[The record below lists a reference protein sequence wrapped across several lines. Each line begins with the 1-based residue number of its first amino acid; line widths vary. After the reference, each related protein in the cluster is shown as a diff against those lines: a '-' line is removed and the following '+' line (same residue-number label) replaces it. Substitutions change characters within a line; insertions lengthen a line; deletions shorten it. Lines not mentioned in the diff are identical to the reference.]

1 MKRMFVLFILLFV
14 LFTQPVVN
22 LVKAEDRFAVCDLCG
37 YCPSTNP
44 TPPSNWESCVKCLYP
59 NASTN
64 PQVKDT
70 LKVDPATNVVPTS
83 LPGFQY
89 TMIGCLGTNLGGFQK
104 SGAAAGVVQTLLN
117 MLFSIAGGLSLL
129 FVLYGA
135 FLLSTSQADPAKLNH
150 GKKVVMGAIVGLI
163 FALLAVFLV
172 NFIGGTV
179 LQIPG
184 FK

>member
-1 MKRMFVLFILLFV
+1 MIFFILLFV
-14 LFTQPVVN
+14 LFTQPVIN
-22 LVKAEDRFAVCDLCG
+22 LAKAEDRFAVCDLCG
-37 YCPSTNP
+37 YCPTTNP

-59 NASTN
+59 GANID

-70 LKVDPATNVVPTS
+70 LKVDPAMNVAPTP

-89 TMIGCLGTNLGGFQK
+89 TVIGCLGTSLGGFQK

-117 MLFSIAGGLSLL
+117 VLFSVAGGLSLL
-129 FVLYGA
+129 FILYGA
-135 FLLSTSQADPAKLNH
+135 FLLSTSQARPEKLNH
-150 GKKVVMGAIVGLI
+150 GKKVVVGAIAGLI
-163 FALLAVFLV
+163 FTLLAVFLV